1 MRLRQKS
8 GEGVVVAGS
17 VDVVDPGDVVDAVK
31 VDVDVDVDVVDDTVT
46 DPHVTNCENSTWL
59 AMVTVITPETPR
71 APDPVTATLM
81 MEIRGGAVSD
91 IKLSSSPHA
100 PSMVVL
106 VQIPRKYSPVTMGS
120 ST

>member
-8 GEGVVVAGS
+8 GKVVVVTGS
-17 VDVVDPGDVVDAVK
+17 ADVVDAV
-31 VDVDVDVDVVDDTVT
+31 DAVDVVGGKVAT
-46 DPHVTNCENSTWL
+46 PQVTNWENSTWL
-59 AMVTVITPETPR
+59 AMVTVIIPETPR

-106 VQIPRKYSPVTMGS
+106 VHVPRKYSPVTMGN
-120 ST
+120 STYD